1 VKISDVLSVPVRVP
15 LERPASIS
23 TREVTG
29 REYVLVWVDT
39 DEGQT
44 GLGYTY
50 AGTVGGRATHDLIQN
65 ALRPKLIG
73 EDPRLIERHWQTTY
87 QETLLVGR
95 RGATVRAI
103 SAVDI
108 ALWDLLGKVA
118 KSAAVSTARRPR
130 G

>member
-15 LERPASIS
+15 LERPTSIS

-50 AGTVGGRATHDLIQN
+50 AGTVGGRATHDLIS
-65 ALRPKLIG
+65 
-73 EDPRLIERHWQTTY
+73 ERATP
-87 QETLLVGR
+87 ETDR
-95 RGATVRAI
+95 
-103 SAVDI
+103 
-108 ALWDLLGKVA
+108 
-118 KSAAVSTARRPR
+118 RRPAPD
-130 G
+130 